1 MSLPVWCADLS
12 ARFWAVA
19 GDPPPFPRNL
29 GLAITGAV
37 PVTVLEL
44 SELCVAAVRGW
55 LTRREIGIPIDE
67 PDRRLR
73 ACLVAWRAHGFVF
86 LDAGD
91 DPAERRFSLA
101 HELAHF
107 LRDYWYPRE
116 AAIQRLGPAVAEVL
130 DGDRP
135 ATLDERVS
143 AVLRK
148 VRVGPFAHLL
158 RRDATGRPLTAAERE
173 AEAAADRLA
182 YELLAPAAALG
193 EFAGPDELVEKFG
206 FPRAA
211 AEQYAAL
218 VAPALVRRSASNA
231 VISALRR

>member
-12 ARFWAVA
+12 ARFWAAA
-19 GDPPPFPRNL
+19 GDPPPFPRDL
-29 GLAITGAV
+29 RPAIAGAV
-37 PVTVLEL
+37 PVTVLEI
-44 SELCVAAVRGW
+44 SALCVEAVRGW
-55 LTRREIGIPIDE
+55 LARRSIGVPVDE
-67 PDRRLR
+67 PDRPLR
-73 ACLVAWRAHGFVF
+73 ACLVAWRGHGFVF

-91 DPAERRFSLA
+91 DVAERRFSLA

-116 AAIQRLGPAVAEVL
+116 AAVQRLGPAVVEVL
-130 DGDRP
+130 DGERP
-135 ATLDERVS
+135 ATPDERVS

-148 VRVGPFAHLL
+148 VRIGPFAHLL

-182 YELLAPAAALG
+182 YELLAPFAALG
-193 EFAGPDELVEKFG
+193 EFAGPDELVERFG

-211 AEQYAAL
+211 AEHYAAL
-218 VAPALVRRSASNA
+218 LDVGTGL
-231 VISALRR
+231 